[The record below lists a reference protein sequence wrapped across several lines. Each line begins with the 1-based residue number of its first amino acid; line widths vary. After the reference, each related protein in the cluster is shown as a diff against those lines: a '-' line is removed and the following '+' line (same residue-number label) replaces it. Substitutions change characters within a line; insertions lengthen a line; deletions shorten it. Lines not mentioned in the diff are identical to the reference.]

1 MSPHQ
6 CQILTYNL
14 ITNVYVQRSCSYS
27 EVSVRSQSAPVK
39 VKGLRSSLKLYF
51 VLMEPSRGLHFHL
64 RNLQKTHQPT
74 VWLLVQRASVKE
86 ASQFS
91 WKDSLEMKPGAITC
105 QLNASL
111 RIKKTRQS
119 RRLLAKLALWFSK
132 LSSGSRSHHS
142 VKTGTSFYFKKGNTL
157 RNSLPLGHN
166 SFRTRTMSLL

>member
-1 MSPHQ
+1 MSPHP

-51 VLMEPSRGLHFHL
+51 VLMEPSKGLHFHL
-64 RNLQKTHQPT
+64 RNLHKTHQPT

-91 WKDSLEMKPGAITC
+91 WKDSLEMKPGPITC

-111 RIKKTRQS
+111 RIKKPTRAVDSWQNWTSDSQS
-119 RRLLAKLALWFSK
+119 SQVEAGVTTQSKQGRLFIL
-132 LSSGSRSHHS
+132 
-142 VKTGTSFYFKKGNTL
+142 KGNPL
-157 RNSLPLGHN
+157 RNSLLLGHN
-166 SFRTRTMSLL
+166 SFRTRTMSLP